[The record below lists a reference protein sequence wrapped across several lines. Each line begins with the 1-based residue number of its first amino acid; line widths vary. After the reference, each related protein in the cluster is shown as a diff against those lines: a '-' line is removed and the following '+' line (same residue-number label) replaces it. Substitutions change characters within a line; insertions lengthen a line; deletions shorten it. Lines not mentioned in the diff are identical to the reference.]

1 MTDRAPQL
9 PTDRVLGELRAR
21 IDAGEWSASQRLPSV
36 GELAERHN
44 TSRATMSKVIRIL
57 ASEGVLTVIPSW
69 GTFRADAQ

>member
-21 IDAGEWSASQRLPSV
+21 IDAGEWSTGQRLPSV
-36 GELAERHN
+36 GELAEHHN

-69 GTFRADAQ
+69 GTFRADA